1 MGHVL
6 VAQSS
11 ILPGAEL
18 FTDKAIVEFC
28 GPFSCLKPV
37 DTVVFFASFMESNGS
52 DQLEKLMALP
62 VKYPCPSVC
71 AIRCELESAAHNLGL
86 GGLRKYTPRDIE
98 QLLRFVCVLRQKSVD
113 LPCGRSLVY
122 GTAGMLYSSC
132 DPNCHLTI
140 SEDGWCICRASSFI
154 SAGDVLTV
162 AFTECLCVAG
172 TPNRRNFLLYGKD
185 FTCHC
190 VRCDAVSDDARQF
203 NCYKGSQCHGR
214 HYACEPRWP
223 TQTAHIQY
231 DGVEYVEPYLL
242 PCTICHCSAPA
253 WYQAAM
259 FAQEEHVM
267 DNLWRTDAML
277 QTGSTDISVLQDLYL
292 PPSHFLGS
300 CTAGLEMAW
309 RMDQLTAGL
318 GSAATH
324 RTKLAQL
331 ANDMESAFEITTR
344 AMLRHRYD
352 TQVLAIR
359 AFYRLSMYQRALGLA
374 RRLLRLHRIRE
385 GRDNTGTDIGEDIEE
400 EVRLA
405 VVRAHGCAGAASG
418 CCVFC
423 EESPERAAM
432 TLSRCGACKQA
443 IYCGR
448 ACQKA
453 HWKLH
458 KAACKH

>member
-6 VAQSS
+6 VAQSG

-37 DTVVFFASFMESNGS
+37 DTVVFSASFMESNGT

-98 QLLRFVCVLRQKSVD
+98 QLLHYVCVLRQKSVD

-190 VRCDAVSDDARQF
+190 VRCDAVRRRAPVQLVQRFSVSRSPLRLRAQMTHANCSHTIRQ
-203 NCYKGSQCHGR
+203 C
-214 HYACEPRWP
+214 
-223 TQTAHIQY
+223 
-231 DGVEYVEPYLL
+231 GVRGASP
-242 PCTICHCSAPA
+242 
-253 WYQAAM
+253 AAM
-259 FAQEEHVM
+259 YHLPLLRSSLVPSRHV
-267 DNLWRTDAML
+267 
-277 QTGSTDISVLQDLYL
+277 
-292 PPSHFLGS
+292 
-300 CTAGLEMAW
+300 C
-309 RMDQLTAGL
+309 
-318 GSAATH
+318 
-324 RTKLAQL
+324 
-331 ANDMESAFEITTR
+331 
-344 AMLRHRYD
+344 
-352 TQVLAIR
+352 
-359 AFYRLSMYQRALGLA
+359 A
-374 RRLLRLHRIRE
+374 RRAR
-385 GRDNTGTDIGEDIEE
+385 
-400 EVRLA
+400 
-405 VVRAHGCAGAASG
+405 HG
-418 CCVFC
+418 
-423 EESPERAAM
+423 
-432 TLSRCGACKQA
+432 
-443 IYCGR
+443 
-448 ACQKA
+448 
-453 HWKLH
+453 
-458 KAACKH
+458 